1 MLVSIIYDMV
11 VHAILFE
18 IHRDIFILK
27 PKVSLPPHAMGDLI
41 LDF

>member
-1 MLVSIIYDMV
+1 MLVSVIYDMAV
-11 VHAILFE
+11 RAILFE

-27 PKVSLPPHAMGDLI
+27 SKVSLPPHAMGDLI